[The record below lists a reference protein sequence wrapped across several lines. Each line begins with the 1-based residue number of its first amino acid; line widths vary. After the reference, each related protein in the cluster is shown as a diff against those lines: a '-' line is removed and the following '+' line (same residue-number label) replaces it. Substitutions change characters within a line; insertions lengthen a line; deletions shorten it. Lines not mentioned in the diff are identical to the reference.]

1 LRKLPDGKVD
11 LDEVSNQIAYLLAAR
26 RRGPAPGQR
35 KPRPDP
41 WSDDEMRKHA
51 LADSK
56 RFEAAKRMIKR
67 IEDPFLVYEI
77 AAFAGERSRSAMQK
91 IGEVFGSAIQGAEK
105 ISAK

>member
-1 LRKLPDGKVD
+1 MRKLPDGKVD

-56 RFEAAKRMIKR
+56 RFEAARRMIKR
-67 IEDPFLVYEI
+67 IEDPFLVREI
-77 AAFAGERSRSAMQK
+77 ATFAAEQSSREMRDINERL
-91 IGEVFGSAIQGAEK
+91 GSAIQRAEK
-105 ISAK
+105 NSAK